1 MQGEFRS
8 SALSVVTP
16 AAGLPVSLDAA
27 RRNSRIDTTDEDTR
41 LTELI
46 GAATKY
52 VQRHTDTALIT
63 QTLSWKM
70 DLFPRNKK
78 PPHSATRPLYLPTW
92 PVQSLVSV
100 SYVDMDGNTQTIP
113 TNTIALRSPAFG
125 HSRIARQNWEAW
137 PSVKAT
143 PDAVDIRFIAGF
155 GATHASV
162 PDEFQQAILL
172 LVSHWFENR
181 EAALGGSMSKE
192 IEFSVSALIE
202 TIRDTDG
209 WGFDLE

>member
-41 LTELI
+41 LTELL

-70 DLFPRNKK
+70 DLFPRTA
-78 PPHSATRPLYLPTW
+78 SPLYLPTW

-100 SYVDMDGNTQTIP
+100 SYVDMDGASQTIP

-125 HSRIARQNWEAW
+125 HARVARQNWEAW
-137 PSVKAT
+137 PSCKAT
-143 PDAVDIRFIAGF
+143 PDAVDIRFTAGF

-181 EAALGGSMSKE
+181 EAALAGSMSKE
-192 IEFSVSALIE
+192 IEFSVSALID
-202 TIRDTDG
+202 TIRDSDG
-209 WGFDLE
+209 WGLDLR